1 MWKRHLL
8 RWVCCTQLR
17 GLRWIDGSATFT
29 TGVSV
34 LIMKV
39 EEHIAAS
46 VHQGRFSSVIA
57 ARRRRVPGGG
67 NRSLRQKP
75 PARRIRG
82 EKRADP
88 VYQPQTQGARCCQS
102 LGRTRMGR
110 G

>member
-1 MWKRHLL
+1 VWKRDLL

-34 LIMKV
+34 LIVKV

-57 ARRRRVPGGG
+57 ARRRRVPGGAIVAFG
-67 NRSLRQKP
+67 RNRRRGESEVKSARILCTSLRRK
-75 PARRIRG
+75 
-82 EKRADP
+82 
-88 VYQPQTQGARCCQS
+88 GARLLS
-102 LGRTRMGR
+102 VI
-110 G
+110 